1 MFKNVLKRFRTLKD
15 GYKIKRTLE
24 DESFR
29 TVRNQTAIRFRKR
42 TLGEWRLKELGWKTL
57 SSLFKFVLK
66 IKNK

>member
-29 TVRNQTAIRFRKR
+29 TVRQQTDIRFRKR
-42 TLGEWRLKELGWKTL
+42 TLGELKELGRKTL
-57 SSLFKFVLK
+57 SSLFTFVLK